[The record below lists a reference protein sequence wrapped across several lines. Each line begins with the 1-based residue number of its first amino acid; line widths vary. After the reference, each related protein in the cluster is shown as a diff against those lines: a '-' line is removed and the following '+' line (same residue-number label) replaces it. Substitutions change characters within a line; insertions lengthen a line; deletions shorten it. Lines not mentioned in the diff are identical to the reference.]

1 MRRIYCAT
9 DISPGVARARLLR
22 QLPGMNIF
30 QHNLELL
37 TQRHP
42 ELGRYL
48 AAIAAKEK
56 VASVRTD
63 DGAHCYVRALPEGK
77 WQPLTPIEEPLRKS
91 QLALDAMEARLE
103 RGLAPAVIAGL
114 NAGLELDAIFTSF
127 RQIFHQKQI
136 PRRIIVITESP
147 LVLLAWLH
155 HIDRSDILNCPLV
168 EWYRPGVDL
177 DALIRRMEEDDCLS
191 HNFAPVSS
199 LPQPQIE
206 NLIAPLTRL
215 FLQRQK
221 QELLWRT
228 ENEAYYHSLN
238 DTELSLILA
247 GEGKRRPRALL
258 FAHASSTVVQFSM
271 RDTRW
276 ALEQAG
282 WDVDLVLMSEELP
295 PWLVH
300 KRLHSFRPDLA
311 LMANHLRS
319 EDPVGFWPENL
330 LFVTWIQDTCPDI
343 MQAEASRKW
352 REQSAGRQRD
362 LIIGYID
369 QIRPFGYPPER
380 LRSCGMI
387 TSPASLDPGPGPFDI
402 EADVCFAS
410 NCSKTSAQLI
420 REDLLPKLSSKG
432 IDLEMLNQF
441 DAVLWASYRAGDT
454 CISSEELSELIHLKS
469 PRLAR
474 ALKRQTESERRYC
487 LDRLFWEHNNL
498 VYRHVVLEW
507 LEDAGYTL
515 ALYGRGWEQHPR
527 FGRWAKGV
535 AAHGPELGRAFRKSR
550 FALHL
555 NPNEG
560 SHQRLSEIIAAG
572 ATPLIRRRPAMHL
585 SRVYARLM
593 HAAAQG
599 EQACVSHLPRLAKIL
614 DLAPHFLSAAL
625 NDHLDLVLWG
635 ESSPVF
641 NTADELAERL
651 KNPPQPLALS
661 QTLLAFS
668 AEQLIRQLGGRQ
680 LKAGHW
686 LSLLSGLAAQD
697 ALPASVQTVI
707 GFDAFLQAQPIPAD
721 TPAEEPCA
729 SLIRLLQGA
738 EVSLPLKTSVDS
750 DRLAN
755 LLYNSCLAG
764 AAADKPEL
772 IILRRRLV
780 YAWPQNWQETRLF
793 LMLIQQLDS
802 LIAEAAT

>member
-1 MRRIYCAT
+1 
-9 DISPGVARARLLR
+9 
-22 QLPGMNIF
+22 MNTF
-30 QHNLELL
+30 THNLELL
-37 TQRHP
+37 TRRHP

-56 VASVRTD
+56 VASVRTE
-63 DGAHCYVRALPEGK
+63 DGAHCFVRALPDGK
-77 WQPLTPIEEPLRKS
+77 WQPLTSTEEPLRKAQS
-91 QLALDAMEARLE
+91 ALDAMEGRLE

-114 NAGLELDAIFTSF
+114 QAGLELEAIFNSF
-127 RQIFHQKQI
+127 RQNFHQKQI
-136 PRRIIVITESP
+136 PRRILVITESP
-147 LVLLAWLH
+147 LILLAWLH
-155 HIDRSDILNCPLV
+155 HSDRSDILNCPLV
-168 EWYRPGVDL
+168 EWYRPGADL
-177 DALIRRMEEDDCLS
+177 DSLIRRMDEDDCLS

-199 LPQPQIE
+199 LPQAQIE
-206 NLIAPLTRL
+206 QLISPLTRL
-215 FLQRQK
+215 FLKRQE
-221 QELLWRT
+221 QERSWRI
-228 ENEAYYHSLN
+228 ENERYYSDLG
-238 DTELSLILA
+238 DAELSRTLA
-247 GEGKRRPRALL
+247 GQGSRKPRALL

-282 WDVDLVLMSEELP
+282 WEVDFVLMSEELP
-295 PWLVH
+295 PWLIQ
-300 KRLHSFRPDLA
+300 KRLAKFRPDLA
-311 LMANHLRS
+311 LMVNHLRS

-343 MQAEASRKW
+343 MKSEAARKW

-362 LIIGYID
+362 LIIGYVD
-369 QIRPFGYPPER
+369 QIRPFGYPAER

-410 NCSKTSAQLI
+410 NCSKTSEQLI
-420 REDLLPKLSSKG
+420 TEELLPKLSSKG
-432 IDLEMLNQF
+432 IDAAMLVQF
-441 DAVLWASYRAGDT
+441 DSALWRHYRGGDSY
-454 CISSEELSELIHLKS
+454 ISLDELSGLISRES
-469 PRLAR
+469 PRLAQ
-474 ALKRQTESERRYC
+474 ALSLQSNDDRRYT
-487 LDRLFWEHNNL
+487 LDRLFWELNNL

-507 LEDAGYTL
+507 LEDAGCSL
-515 ALYGRGWEQHPR
+515 ALYGRGWERHPR

-535 AAHGPELGRAFRKSR
+535 VAHGPELGRAFRKSR

-560 SHQRLSEIIAAG
+560 SHQRLIEIVAAG

-593 HAAAQG
+593 HAAACG
-599 EQACVSHLPRLAKIL
+599 EPTCVSYLPRLAKIL
-614 DLAPHFLSAAL
+614 DLAPHWLTTAV
-625 NDHLDLVLWG
+625 NDHFDLVLWG

-651 KNPPQPLALS
+651 KNPPQPPALS
-661 QTLLAFS
+661 HALLAFS
-668 AEQLIRQLGGRQ
+668 GEHLIRQLGGRQ
-680 LKAGHW
+680 LKADHW
-686 LSLLSGLAAQD
+686 LSLLSGLTQRNP
-697 ALPASVQTVI
+697 LPAPVQTVI
-707 GFDAFLQAQPIPAD
+707 GFDAFLQAQPIPSD
-721 TPAEEPCA
+721 TPTEEACA

-755 LLYNSCLAG
+755 LLYHSCLAG
-764 AAADKPEL
+764 AAADKPDL
-772 IILRRRLV
+772 ISLRQRLV
-780 YAWPQNWQETRLF
+780 SAWPQNWQETRLF